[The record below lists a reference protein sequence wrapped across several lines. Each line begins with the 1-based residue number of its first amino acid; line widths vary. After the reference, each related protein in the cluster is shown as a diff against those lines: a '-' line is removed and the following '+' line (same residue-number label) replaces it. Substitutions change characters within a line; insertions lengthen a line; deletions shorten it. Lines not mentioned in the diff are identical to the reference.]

1 MVGKVESGP
10 ANPAAG
16 FVVMEGCK
24 DCKGC
29 ERYEG
34 QELEEDGTDPLR
46 NARTRVFA
54 TVIQPGAVTS
64 NQISRGL
71 RRSQV
76 S

>member
-1 MVGKVESGP
+1 VVGKVESGP
-10 ANPAAG
+10 AKPAAG
-16 FVVMEGCK
+16 AVVMEGCK
-24 DCKGC
+24 ECKGC
-29 ERYEG
+29 KGYEG
-34 QELEEDGTDPLR
+34 QERGEEAPDPLR

-64 NQISRGL
+64 NQISRAL